1 MTDDQKQD
9 DQKQDDQKQGDQKQD
24 SQKQGDQKQDSQGT
38 KRIGDLDLKV
48 PDEFKE
54 EAWAKDIKT
63 HEDVWKKLAGAQ
75 KLIGKKG
82 IIPPGKDASKEEWD
96 AHYKALGRPE
106 TPEGYEFKNIDALKE
121 IERNPTLDNG
131 IKQILHKY
139 NVPKEAAE
147 GIVRDYENL
156 IYEFKKPELEKMTK
170 TEKEFQNLT
179 KEVLGSERDSTISAF
194 KEIMRESL
202 GDKAFLASKL
212 EGLDNDALMPLIVFS
227 KNLHDK
233 YVGENK
239 IKVNNNSV
247 GDMTGDLRSDFQTL
261 SQRKLALKLD
271 KNVPEHIKAQR
282 IEVINK
288 QMMKLGEQAQ
298 EKNINLF

>member
-9 DQKQDDQKQGDQKQD
+9 DQKQDDQKQD
-24 SQKQGDQKQDSQGT
+24 SQQT

-48 PDEFKE
+48 PDEFKD
-54 EAWAKDIKT
+54 EAWAKDLKT

-82 IIPPGKDASKEEWD
+82 IIPPGKDAPKEEWD

-106 TPEGYEFKNIDALKE
+106 TPEGYEFNSIDELKD
-121 IERNPTLDNG
+121 IDRNPTLDNG

-147 GIVRDYENL
+147 GIVREYEKL
-156 IYEFKKPELEKMTK
+156 IYDFKKPELDKITK

-179 KEVLGSERDSTISAF
+179 KEVLGDERDSTISAF

-212 EGLDNDALMPLIVFS
+212 EGLDNNALMPLIVFS

-239 IKVNNNSV
+239 VKVNTTGT
-247 GDMTGDLRSDFQTL
+247 GDMTGDLRTDFQTL
-261 SQRKLALKLD
+261 SQKKLALKLD
-271 KNVPEHIKAQR
+271 KNIPEHIKAQR
-282 IEVINK
+282 LEVINK
-288 QMMKLGEQAQ
+288 QMMKIGEKAK
-298 EKNINLF
+298 ETEVNLF

>member
-1 MTDDQKQD
+1 MTVEQKEEQTPAPEEE
-9 DQKQDDQKQGDQKQD
+9 QKPN
-24 SQKQGDQKQDSQGT
+24 
-38 KRIGDLDLKV
+38 RIGDLDLKV

-54 EAWAKDIKT
+54 EAWAKDLKT

-82 IIPPGKDASKEEWD
+82 IIPPSKDAPKEEWD

-106 TPEGYEFKNIDALKE
+106 TPEGYEFQSIEALKA
-121 IERNPTLDNG
+121 IDRNATLDNG
-131 IKQILHKY
+131 IKQIFHKY

-147 GIVRDYENL
+147 GIVREYENL
-156 IYEFKKPELEKMTK
+156 LYEFKKPDLEKMTK
-170 TEKEFQNLT
+170 TEQEFQNLT
-179 KEVLGSERDSTISAF
+179 KEVLGDERDSTINAF
-194 KEIMRESL
+194 KDIMRESL

-261 SQRKLALKLD
+261 SQKKLALKLD
-271 KNVPEHIKAQR
+271 KNVPEHIKSQR